1 MGNYLFKQL
10 RFVRGNTI
18 KHVTGMSEEETRTVP
33 RGFNNNILWNLGH
46 ILLVHEKFSFA
57 LTNEKMELPKH
68 LAELFSPGT
77 KPENWGTQVPSL
89 DEIFLLLSK
98 QIDRIEQTLEHRL
111 EEDLEKPFVTSAG
124 LELSTVKECLSFCLY
139 HEGMHFATIK
149 AIKQQM

>member
-18 KHVTGMSEEETRTVP
+18 LQVTGMSEEKTCIVP
-33 RGFNNNILWNLGH
+33 RGFNNNVLWNLGH
-46 ILLVHEKFSFA
+46 ILLIHEKFSFA
-57 LTNEKMELPKH
+57 LTNEKMELPNH
-68 LAELFSPGT
+68 FAELFATGT
-77 KPENWGTQVPSL
+77 KPENWGMQVPGL
-89 DEIFLLLSK
+89 DEIILLLSN
-98 QIDRIEQTLEHRL
+98 QIDRIEQSLKHRL
-111 EEDLEKPFVTSAG
+111 EEELEKQFVTSTG

>member
-1 MGNYLFKQL
+1 MVNYLFKQL

-18 KHVTGMSEEETRTVP
+18 KLVDGMSEEETRTVP

-57 LTNEKMELPKH
+57 LTNEKMDLPKH
-68 LAELFSPGT
+68 IAELFAPGT
-77 KPENWGTQVPSL
+77 KPESWGTQVPSL
-89 DEIFLLLSK
+89 DEIAVLLSK
-98 QIDRIEQTLEHRL
+98 QIDRIKQILEHRL
-111 EEDLEKPFVTSAG
+111 EDNLEKPFVTSAG
-124 LELSTVKECLSFCLY
+124 LELLTVKECLSFCLY